1 MVRHCVTF
9 VACLTL
15 LQGSSAVAANSVV
28 DSLKPFA
35 YYPLDEHWGDASGN
49 DRHGLGQM
57 ASSIDSSEA
66 GARSTGRG
74 SSASMNSGSGGMRTT
89 AENPF
94 SESGDMTLAMWVKWD
109 TTTSLTL
116 DGPSGR
122 VGDISL
128 FGKRTGWG
136 DRNTTGS
143 GYTNDTRVSD
153 GLHIWRPFD
162 NLGRGACAEGEAV
175 TDECQAQDAAFKDN
189 RFDHA
194 DGSGGILPP
203 DDGSWVHWAFVYE
216 GYTNED
222 DPATEDVQENDGTVT
237 MYLNGEALSDT
248 LNHYTA
254 GQDLAESHITIGYG
268 FDAEGGTT
276 DVWPGHIDDVW
287 IFNRALNKAEVV
299 SVSGIPEPATLAL
312 LGLGGLALIR
322 RKRSG

>member
-9 VACLTL
+9 AACLTL
-15 LQGSSAVAANSVV
+15 LLGSSAVAANSVV

-143 GYTNDTRVSD
+143 GYTNDPRVSD

-175 TDECQAQDAAFKDN
+175 TDECQAQDAEHKMPHL
-189 RFDHA
+189 RII
-194 DGSGGILPP
+194 GSTTLMAVAVSFPP
-203 DDGSWVHWAFVYE
+203 TMAVGFT
-216 GYTNED
+216 GRLCTK
-222 DPATEDVQENDGTVT
+222 GTRMRMTLRRRMSKKT
-237 MYLNGEALSDT
+237 MA
-248 LNHYTA
+248 
-254 GQDLAESHITIGYG
+254 
-268 FDAEGGTT
+268 
-276 DVWPGHIDDVW
+276 
-287 IFNRALNKAEVV
+287 
-299 SVSGIPEPATLAL
+299 
-312 LGLGGLALIR
+312 
-322 RKRSG
+322 RSPCT